1 MKLTK
6 QARKTARELYRACL
20 ENGVLNHASVR
31 AVVDEL
37 LTRRPRGYLAVLV
50 LFYRLVRLH
59 ELART
64 VTVESATD
72 LTQECVARVR
82 NALGQIAHGPIEFE
96 YRTVPELIGG
106 LRIRWGDMV
115 LDCSIRAR
123 LEQLRREL
131 VR

>member
-1 MKLTK
+1 MKLSK

-20 ENGVLNHASVR
+20 ENGVLNPALVR
-31 AVVDEL
+31 AVVDQL
-37 LTRRPRGYLAVLV
+37 LARRPRGYLAILV
-50 LFYRLVRLH
+50 LFHRLVRLH
-59 ELART
+59 EHART

-72 LTQECVARVR
+72 LTQEHVDRVR
-82 NALGQIAHGPIEFE
+82 DALGQVARGPIQFE

-115 LDCSIRAR
+115 LDGSVRAR
-123 LEQLRREL
+123 LEQLRREM